1 MEVRNTGLALE
12 ERGSNRNR
20 WKDPGGI
27 GVKTPVKRW
36 RLARR
41 KCPRVRGDMRR
52 TDVDYDYAIRI
63 AARQPF
69 SSDAIMR

>member
-1 MEVRNTGLALE
+1 MEVRGTGLALE

-20 WKDPGGI
+20 WEVRGGI
-27 GVKTPVKRW
+27 GVKTPVKR

-52 TDVDYDYAIRI
+52 TDLDYDFAIRI
-63 AARQPF
+63 AAHQPL
-69 SSDAIMR
+69 SSDAIIR

>member
-1 MEVRNTGLALE
+1 MEVRGTGLGLQ

-41 KCPRVRGDMRR
+41 QRPRARGDVRR
-52 TDVDYDYAIRI
+52 TDVDYDFAIRI

-69 SSDAIMR
+69 SSDAPMQ

>member
-1 MEVRNTGLALE
+1 MEVRGTGLALE
-12 ERGSNRNR
+12 ERGSTRNR

-27 GVKTPVKRW
+27 GVKTPVKR

-52 TDVDYDYAIRI
+52 TDEDYDIAIRI
-63 AARQPF
+63 AVRQPF

>member
-1 MEVRNTGLALE
+1 MEVRDKGLALE

-27 GVKTPVKRW
+27 GVKAPVKR

-41 KCPRVRGDMRR
+41 KRPRARGDMRR
-52 TDVDYDYAIRI
+52 TDEDYDIAIRV

-69 SSDAIMR
+69 SSDAPMQ